1 MMIHLD
7 TSFLIRALAPG
18 SSEDR
23 KLRNWIEAG
32 ESLVISTIA
41 WAEFLCGPLSET
53 ELALA
58 TQVIGESS
66 DFMREHA
73 AIAARLFNDTGRRR
87 GTLVDCMIAA
97 MALFEGAS
105 IATAN
110 ETDFRRFEVTGLKIV

>member
-1 MMIHLD
+1 MIHLD